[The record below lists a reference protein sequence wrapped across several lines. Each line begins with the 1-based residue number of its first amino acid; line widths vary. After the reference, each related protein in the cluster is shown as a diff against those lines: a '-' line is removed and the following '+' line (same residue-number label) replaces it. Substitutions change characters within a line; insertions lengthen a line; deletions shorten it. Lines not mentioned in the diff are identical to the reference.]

1 MKFIKY
7 AVYTALA
14 LAIPA
19 KSFANPVSF
28 KDGYGV
34 MASTMPQWS
43 DFEFNYSYTN
53 RSAVGVTLFNLD
65 RGDKQE
71 SFAFG
76 QYNYLLKRW
85 NELDSQA
92 NLYVIGGLGAREY
105 EDESA
110 PAARV
115 GFEADYETRRFYTSI
130 YASRLQSTGDS
141 GGGVSLARGR
151 VGFAPYKAPFT
162 SLQTWLI
169 TQVDYTPELTDT
181 TTVSPL
187 VRFFYNN
194 YALEVG
200 STLKGEPFAGVM
212 IHF

>member
-1 MKFIKY
+1 MKFLQY
-7 AVYTALA
+7 AAYAALA
-14 LAIPA
+14 LAVPA

-65 RGDKQE
+65 RGGKRE

-92 NLYVIGGLGAREY
+92 NVYVIGGLGARGYEY
-105 EDESA
+105 EGA

-115 GFEADYETRRFYTSI
+115 GFEADYETRRLYTSL
-130 YASRLQSTGDS
+130 YASRLQSTGDA
-141 GGGVSLARGR
+141 GVTLARGR
-151 VGFAPYKAPFT
+151 VGVAPYKASFT
-162 SLQTWLI
+162 GLQTWLI
-169 TQVDYTPELTDT
+169 AQVDYTPELTDT

-194 YALEVG
+194 YALEIG

-212 IHF
+212 MHF